1 MGKEDSES
9 NKCLDPNPEDFTH
22 LIRIY
27 YIYRMRII
35 LETCTPMNGLQKD
48 TLKDMY
54 WEIIYLIQVIQ
65 WKNKRTVG
73 LNLNIAIY

>member
-54 WEIIYLIQVIQ
+54 
-65 WKNKRTVG
+65 
-73 LNLNIAIY
+73 